1 MTWIGFIS
9 IMRDKRERK
18 IDKAVPK
25 IVQQEIIVRDRWENK
40 YGQVF
45 IN

>member
-18 IDKAVPK
+18 IDKVVPK
-25 IVQQEIIVRDRWENK
+25 NSTRRNNSER
-40 YGQVF
+40 
-45 IN
+45 

>member
-25 IVQQEIIVRDRWENK
+25 NSTTRNNSER
-40 YGQVF
+40 
-45 IN
+45 